1 MDEKLKINEI
11 NKFSSPEE
19 EIEYLRLKVLKQE
32 EKYKEQFANVERE
45 GVIRNEINSY
55 KEMASDAMLSK
66 GYKMLEQHKQE
77 VVLELS
83 PENHDQKMEELL
95 YLLSEKGM
103 KNTLDIL
110 ASMHNPHLEDDFH
123 RFLVQYI
130 KSGMPIVNAIRDDRY
145 TGALRHTLFEVSLQ
159 VGGENDNDKNKA
171 LKELVSS
178 MEQFYAGVVSSLSQE
193 SDSFTIELSNSE
205 GGEESV
211 FYVSVPDNM
220 SDLFEKQILSIFP
233 KAKLF
238 EKKDDYNIFNYEG
251 QTVAMEGVIRGNP
264 IFPIKTYDKFD
275 FDPLNVVLNT
285 FSKIDK
291 DGEGASIQIVIRP
304 DHEKY
309 MAHYK
314 EALRDL
320 ERGGSAKKALDVRHT
335 IVGQFTKVLKEF
347 AKETIKDVFGTNTH
361 NNNQPSQNKASEN
374 QTIIE
379 QIREKIST
387 PILQSNIRILASAQS
402 TERAYKIAY
411 DLSSA
416 FNQFENTFGSKLVFE
431 EVHKKNLHTFI
442 KRFIYRMFDDYNN
455 VPLSIKEV
463 TTLMHFPQGNV
474 LSPQLK
480 VSKAATAPAPVG
492 LSTSGTLL
500 GLNVDRNNTSKIY
513 TTDEDRLRH
522 FYVIG
527 QTGTGKTTLLKNM
540 ITQDILAGNGV
551 CMIDPHGSD
560 IQDILAI
567 IPKERYDDV
576 IYFDPGYAP
585 RPMALNM
592 LEYDTNFPEQKT
604 FVVNELLSIFNKL
617 FDMKTAGGPMFEQYF
632 RNAVLLVMDDPE
644 TGNTL
649 LDVSRVLSSKPFREL
664 KLSKCKNPTVIQFW
678 REIADKAGGEAS
690 LQNVVP
696 YITSK
701 FDVFL
706 SNEIMR
712 PIISQEHSTFNF
724 REVMDQK
731 KILLVNLS
739 KGRLGDINANLI
751 GLILVGKIL
760 MAALSRADAFGKV
773 LPSFYLYID
782 EFQNITTDSISQI
795 LSEARKYK
803 LSLTIAHQFI
813 AQLEDKI
820 KDAVFGNVGSI
831 AAFRVGADDA
841 EYLEKQF
848 SPVFSAKDL
857 LNLDNRNAY
866 MKILSSGRPVRPFS
880 IETLPPIKGE
890 ILIVDKLKELSYL
903 LYGRDRGLI
912 ESEIAMKFRKEPPKE
927 VVPPSPFSMAS
938 MNSAT
943 NSQVTTPIKPNT
955 QITENKTISDTQA
968 ASDKGLITPGAIPQ
982 GPNKALD
989 QDTTN
994 K

>member
-1 MDEKLKINEI
+1 
-11 NKFSSPEE
+11 
-19 EIEYLRLKVLKQE
+19 VL
-32 EKYKEQFANVERE
+32 A
-45 GVIRNEINSY
+45 
-55 KEMASDAMLSK
+55 K
-66 GYKMLEQHKQE
+66 GYKMLEQHKLE

-83 PENHDQKMEELL
+83 PENHDKKMEELL
-95 YLLSEKGM
+95 SLLADKGL
-103 KNTLDIL
+103 KNTLEIL
-110 ASMHNPHLEDDFH
+110 ASMGNPHLEDDFH

-130 KSGMPIVNAIRDDRY
+130 KSGMPMGDIAQLEKYSNS
-145 TGALRHTLFEVSLQ
+145 LRHTLFEVALST
-159 VGGENDNDKNKA
+159 GEKEEEKGKA
-171 LKELVSS
+171 LKELISG
-178 MEQFYAGVVSSLSQE
+178 MEQFYAGMISSVAQAG
-193 SDSFTIELSNSE
+193 DSFTIEISNSE

-211 FYVSVPDNM
+211 FYVSVPDAM

-238 EKKDDYNIFNYEG
+238 EKKDDYNIFNYDGE
-251 QTVAMEGVIRGNP
+251 TVAMEGKIHGNP

-291 DGEGASIQIVIRP
+291 DGEGASIQIVLRP
-304 DHEKY
+304 DHENY
-309 MAHYK
+309 LEHYK

-320 ERGGSAKKALDVRHT
+320 EKGGSAKKALDVQHT
-335 IVGQFTKVLKEF
+335 MFGQFAKTLKEF
-347 AKETIKDVFGTNTH
+347 GKEAVKDIFSPSAPKNPNQQPTNR
-361 NNNQPSQNKASEN
+361 ASEN

-379 QIREKIST
+379 QIKEKIST
-387 PILQSNIRILASAQS
+387 PILQSNIRIIASAKSSQ
-402 TERAYKIAY
+402 RAYKIAY
-411 DLSSA
+411 DLVSA
-416 FNQFENTFGSKLVFE
+416 FNQFENTFGSKFSFE
-431 EVHKKNLHTFI
+431 EIKNRDLQSFLKK
-442 KRFIYRMFDDYNN
+442 FIYRMFDDSKNL
-455 VPLSIKEV
+455 PLSIKEV
-463 TTLMHFPQGNV
+463 TTFLHFPQSNIS
-474 LSPQLK
+474 SPQLK
-480 VSKAATAPAPVG
+480 VSKASTAPAPIG

-500 GLNVDRNNTSKIY
+500 GLNTDRNNTSKIF

-592 LEYDTNFPEQKT
+592 LEYDKNFPEQKT

-664 KLSKCKNPTVIQFW
+664 KLLKCKNPTVIQFW

-712 PIISQEHSTFNF
+712 PIIAQEHSTFNF
-724 REVMDQK
+724 REVMDTK

-760 MAALSRADAFGKV
+760 MAALSRADSFGQT

-813 AQLEDKI
+813 AQLDEKI
-820 KDAVFGNVGSI
+820 KDSVFGNVGSI
-831 AAFRVGADDA
+831 ASFRVGADDA

-866 MKILSSGRPVRPFS
+866 MKMLSGGRPVRPFS
-880 IETLPPIKGE
+880 IETMPPMKGDE
-890 ILIVDKLKELSYL
+890 GIVPKLKELSYL
-903 LYGRDRGLI
+903 VYGRDRNII
-912 ESEIAMKFRKEPPKE
+912 EEEIAIKYRKEPPKE
-927 VVPPSPFSMAS
+927 VPALSTFGSMAPSSPVVPAPQIVVPPTTTQTIQNTILPNPATVPSP
-938 MNSAT
+938 T
-943 NSQVTTPIKPNT
+943 NTTPQPAKNNPF
-955 QITENKTISDTQA
+955 A
-968 ASDKGLITPGAIPQ
+968 A
-982 GPNKALD
+982 
-989 QDTTN
+989 
-994 K
+994 